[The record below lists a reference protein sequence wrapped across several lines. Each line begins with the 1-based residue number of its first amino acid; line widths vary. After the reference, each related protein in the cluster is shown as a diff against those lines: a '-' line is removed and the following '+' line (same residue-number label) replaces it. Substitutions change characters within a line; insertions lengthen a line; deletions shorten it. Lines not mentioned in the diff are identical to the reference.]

1 MTWFPES
8 VNRFL
13 RQFDDK
19 ALQACVCLYVFSIPL
34 QVNIIGTSHTASYY
48 IAIVLTLMYVASFF
62 SKPRKYLFTFWPLL
76 ISVTIF
82 FIDIGI
88 NKSAL
93 FDSNRIHIQ
102 SSLNLLILCILI
114 TTIRYG
120 KDNFIAALGISY
132 ILAQIIT
139 CLIFISRP
147 QLEYF
152 DYYYRTLPAGYLE
165 IVIDNS
171 FSVFK
176 RSPNDVAYGFLC
188 AIGLSIY
195 LLAHNLK
202 KNRPI
207 RCCSLFFTILLM
219 SYGITYTANR
229 GSLLGVF
236 VLFLVLSVYFYFK
249 GTHIKSM
256 LLIFLSS
263 SIMMYGVTLYESETV
278 PSYSTLKGKLFDVG
292 RSESVE
298 INQVDH
304 KINDR
309 QPKNTDVKASI
320 EILVKNYN
328 HRKFPNKARDLAKLT
343 SAREPLKTLESERV
357 LRTREPLKTL
367 ESERVL
373 RTREPLKTLESERA
387 LRTREP
393 LKTLES
399 ERVLRTREPLKT
411 LESERVLRTRE
422 PLKTL
427 ESERVLRTRE
437 PLKTLEYPLLPLK
450 IYKLESTTR
459 EQAEKSLKNLN
470 KLKYLTTYGFS
481 GSYCS
486 NRVMNIFS
494 LNIVSWYSAQKNIPC
509 LKIIDPKRAYI
520 EDLRDK
526 GIKHLKMF
534 ITLQIIEEDGN
545 YKYLK
550 NDGTYFTVDI
560 QDDSWMNLGGR
571 LSSWKVAYEL
581 LKENIFFGI
590 GSDNFQIIA
599 TFLTHAQSPHNLFI
613 HVCILSGITGLFLL
627 LTPFMLALFKLKK
640 FGVWSLNSNMM
651 FVILCFGPIVGLAA
665 MTLNV
670 YTIKDW
676 WLFLAFI
683 IGLWIQNAEKKRKIL
698 N

>member
-1 MTWFPES
+1 MTRLPEYI
-8 VNRFL
+8 NGIL
-13 RQFDDK
+13 RQFDDQT
-19 ALQACVCLYVFSIPL
+19 LQACVCLYVFSIPL

-102 SSLNLLILCILI
+102 SSLNLLILYILI

-152 DYYYRTLPAGYLE
+152 DYYYRTLPSGYLE

-188 AIGLSIY
+188 AISLSIY

-207 RCCSLFFTILLM
+207 RCCLLFFTIIFM
-219 SYGITYTANR
+219 SYGITYTSNR
-229 GSLLGVF
+229 GSILGIF
-236 VLFLVLSVYFYFK
+236 VLFLVLSVYFYLK

-256 LLIFLSS
+256 LLVFLSS
-263 SIMMYGVTLYESETV
+263 LIVISGGILYDSKTV
-278 PSYSTLKGKLFDVG
+278 PSYSTLRGKLTRTGDVG
-292 RSESVE
+292 NVV
-298 INQVDH
+298 INQVDY

-309 QPKNTDVKASI
+309 KSKNIEVKTSI
-320 EILVKNYN
+320 ESLVKNYN
-328 HRKFPNKARDLAKLT
+328 YRT
-343 SAREPLKTLESERV
+343 EPKKTPKSERV
-357 LRTREPLKTL
+357 LTTKELLKTPK
-367 ESERVL
+367 SERVL
-373 RTREPLKTLESERA
+373 TTKELLKT
-387 LRTREP
+387 P
-393 LKTLES
+393 KS
-399 ERVLRTREPLKT
+399 ERVITTKELLKT
-411 LESERVLRTRE
+411 
-422 PLKTL
+422 PK
-427 ESERVLRTRE
+427 
-437 PLKTLEYPLLPLK
+437 LLILPQN
-450 IYKLESTTR
+450 IYKLRSTSI
-459 EQAEKSLKNLN
+459 EQAEKSLNNLN
-470 KLKYLTTYGFS
+470 KLKYLTTYSFS
-481 GSYCS
+481 ESYCS

-494 LNIVSWYSAQKNIPC
+494 TNIISWYSAQKNIPC
-509 LKIIDPKRAYI
+509 RKIIDPKKTYI
-520 EDLRDK
+520 DDLLDK
-526 GIKHLKMF
+526 ETKHLKKF
-534 ITLQIIEEDGN
+534 ITLKVIEEDGN

-560 QDDSWMNLGGR
+560 QDDSLMNLGGR

-590 GSDNFQIIA
+590 GSDNYERIVI
-599 TFLTHAQSPHNLFI
+599 FLTNANSPHNLFV

>member
-1 MTWFPES
+1 MTCFPES

-19 ALQACVCLYVFSIPL
+19 TLQACVCLYAFSIPF

-48 IAIVLTLMYVASFF
+48 IAIVLTLMYAVNFF
-62 SKPRKYLFTFWPLL
+62 SKPRKDLFTFWPLL
-76 ISVTIF
+76 ILVTIF

-114 TTIRYG
+114 KTVRYG

-152 DYYYRTLPAGYLE
+152 DYYYQTLPSGSLE

-171 FSVFK
+171 FSIFK

-309 QPKNTDVKASI
+309 QLKNTDVKASI

-328 HRKFPNKARDLAKLT
+328 HRKFPNKARDLVKLT

-357 LRTREPLKTL
+357 PRTG
-367 ESERVL
+367 
-373 RTREPLKTLESERA
+373 
-387 LRTREP
+387 
-393 LKTLES
+393 
-399 ERVLRTREPLKT
+399 
-411 LESERVLRTRE
+411 
-422 PLKTL
+422 
-427 ESERVLRTRE
+427 E

-509 LKIIDPKRAYI
+509 RKIIDPKRVYI

-534 ITLQIIEEDGN
+534 ITLKIIEEDGN

-560 QDDSWMNLGGR
+560 QDDSLMNLGGR
-571 LSSWKVAYEL
+571 LSSWKVAYDL
-581 LKENIFFGI
+581 LKENMFLGI
-590 GSDNFQIIA
+590 GSDNFQRIA
-599 TFLTHAQSPHNLFI
+599 TFLKHAQSPHNLFI

-640 FGVWSLNSNMM
+640 YGVWSLNSNMM

-676 WLFLAFI
+676 WLFLALI
-683 IGLWIQNAEKKRKIL
+683 IGLWIQNADKKRKIL

>member
-1 MTWFPES
+1 MTRLPEYI
-8 VNRFL
+8 NGIL
-13 RQFDDK
+13 RQFDDQT
-19 ALQACVCLYVFSIPL
+19 LQACVCLYVFSIPL

-102 SSLNLLILCILI
+102 SSLNLLILYILI

-152 DYYYRTLPAGYLE
+152 DYYYRTLPSGYLE

-188 AIGLSIY
+188 AISLSIY

-207 RCCSLFFTILLM
+207 RCCLLFFTIIFM
-219 SYGITYTANR
+219 SYGITYTSNR
-229 GSLLGVF
+229 GSILGIF
-236 VLFLVLSVYFYFK
+236 VLFLVLSVYFYLK

-256 LLIFLSS
+256 LLVFLSS
-263 SIMMYGVTLYESETV
+263 LIVISGGILYDSKTV
-278 PSYSTLKGKLFDVG
+278 PSYSTLKGKLTRTGDVG
-292 RSESVE
+292 NVV
-298 INQVDH
+298 INQVDY

-309 QPKNTDVKASI
+309 KSKNIEVKTSI
-320 EILVKNYN
+320 ESLVKNYN
-328 HRKFPNKARDLAKLT
+328 YRT
-343 SAREPLKTLESERV
+343 EPKKTPKSERV
-357 LRTREPLKTL
+357 LTTKELLKTPK
-367 ESERVL
+367 SERVL
-373 RTREPLKTLESERA
+373 TTKELLKT
-387 LRTREP
+387 P
-393 LKTLES
+393 KS
-399 ERVLRTREPLKT
+399 ERVITTKELLKT
-411 LESERVLRTRE
+411 
-422 PLKTL
+422 PK
-427 ESERVLRTRE
+427 
-437 PLKTLEYPLLPLK
+437 LLILPQN
-450 IYKLESTTR
+450 IYKLRSTSI
-459 EQAEKSLKNLN
+459 EQAEKSLNNLN
-470 KLKYLTTYGFS
+470 KLKYLTTYSFS
-481 GSYCS
+481 ESYCS

-494 LNIVSWYSAQKNIPC
+494 TNIISWYSAQKNIPC
-509 LKIIDPKRAYI
+509 RKIIDPKKTYI
-520 EDLRDK
+520 DDLLDK
-526 GIKHLKMF
+526 ETKHLKKF
-534 ITLQIIEEDGN
+534 ITLKVIEEDGN

-560 QDDSWMNLGGR
+560 QDDSLMNLGGR

-590 GSDNFQIIA
+590 GSDNYERIVI
-599 TFLTHAQSPHNLFI
+599 FLTNANSPHNLFV

>member
-1 MTWFPES
+1 
-8 VNRFL
+8 
-13 RQFDDK
+13 
-19 ALQACVCLYVFSIPL
+19 
-34 QVNIIGTSHTASYY
+34 
-48 IAIVLTLMYVASFF
+48 
-62 SKPRKYLFTFWPLL
+62 
-76 ISVTIF
+76 
-82 FIDIGI
+82 
-88 NKSAL
+88 
-93 FDSNRIHIQ
+93 
-102 SSLNLLILCILI
+102 
-114 TTIRYG
+114 
-120 KDNFIAALGISY
+120 
-132 ILAQIIT
+132 
-139 CLIFISRP
+139 
-147 QLEYF
+147 
-152 DYYYRTLPAGYLE
+152 
-165 IVIDNS
+165 
-171 FSVFK
+171 
-176 RSPNDVAYGFLC
+176 
-188 AIGLSIY
+188 
-195 LLAHNLK
+195 
-202 KNRPI
+202 
-207 RCCSLFFTILLM
+207 
-219 SYGITYTANR
+219 
-229 GSLLGVF
+229 
-236 VLFLVLSVYFYFK
+236 
-249 GTHIKSM
+249 
-256 LLIFLSS
+256 
-263 SIMMYGVTLYESETV
+263 MYGVTLYESETV

-309 QPKNTDVKASI
+309 QLKNTDVKASI

-328 HRKFPNKARDLAKLT
+328 HRKFPNKARDLVKLT

-357 LRTREPLKTL
+357 PRTG
-367 ESERVL
+367 
-373 RTREPLKTLESERA
+373 
-387 LRTREP
+387 
-393 LKTLES
+393 
-399 ERVLRTREPLKT
+399 
-411 LESERVLRTRE
+411 
-422 PLKTL
+422 
-427 ESERVLRTRE
+427 E

-509 LKIIDPKRAYI
+509 RKIIDPKRVYI

-534 ITLQIIEEDGN
+534 ITLKIIEEDGN

-560 QDDSWMNLGGR
+560 QDDSLMNLGGR
-571 LSSWKVAYEL
+571 LSSWKVAYDL
-581 LKENIFFGI
+581 LKENMFLGI
-590 GSDNFQIIA
+590 GSDNFQRIA
-599 TFLTHAQSPHNLFI
+599 TFLKHAQSPHNLFI

-640 FGVWSLNSNMM
+640 YGIWSLNSNMM

-676 WLFLAFI
+676 WLFLALI
-683 IGLWIQNAEKKRKIL
+683 IGLWIQNADKKRKIL

>member
-1 MTWFPES
+1 MYA
-8 VNRFL
+8 VN
-13 RQFDDK
+13 
-19 ALQACVCLYVFSIPL
+19 
-34 QVNIIGTSHTASYY
+34 
-48 IAIVLTLMYVASFF
+48 FF
-62 SKPRKYLFTFWPLL
+62 SKPRKDLFTFWPLL
-76 ISVTIF
+76 ILVTIF

-114 TTIRYG
+114 KTVRYG

-152 DYYYRTLPAGYLE
+152 DYYYQTLPSGSLE

-171 FSVFK
+171 FSIFK

-278 PSYSTLKGKLFDVG
+278 PSYSTLKGKLLDVG

-309 QPKNTDVKASI
+309 QLKNTDVKASI

-328 HRKFPNKARDLAKLT
+328 HRKFPNKARDLVKLT

-357 LRTREPLKTL
+357 PRTG
-367 ESERVL
+367 
-373 RTREPLKTLESERA
+373 
-387 LRTREP
+387 
-393 LKTLES
+393 
-399 ERVLRTREPLKT
+399 
-411 LESERVLRTRE
+411 
-422 PLKTL
+422 
-427 ESERVLRTRE
+427 E

-509 LKIIDPKRAYI
+509 RKIIDPKRVYI

-534 ITLQIIEEDGN
+534 ITLKIIEEDGN

-560 QDDSWMNLGGR
+560 QDDSLMNLGGR
-571 LSSWKVAYEL
+571 LSSWKVAYDL
-581 LKENIFFGI
+581 LKENMFLGI
-590 GSDNFQIIA
+590 GSDNFQRIA
-599 TFLTHAQSPHNLFI
+599 TFLKHAQSPHNLFI

-640 FGVWSLNSNMM
+640 YGIWSLNSNMM

-676 WLFLAFI
+676 WLFLALI
-683 IGLWIQNAEKKRKIL
+683 IGLWIQNADKKRKIL

>member
-1 MTWFPES
+1 MIQLPKYINE
-8 VNRFL
+8 FL
-13 RQFDDK
+13 KKFDDEIVQTC
-19 ALQACVCLYVFSIPL
+19 ACLYIFSIPF
-34 QVNIIGTSHTASYY
+34 QVNIIGTSHTASYFL
-48 IAIVLTLMYVASFF
+48 AIVLTFMFAANCSL
-62 SKPRKYLFTFWPLL
+62 KPKKDLFTFWPLL
-76 ISVTIF
+76 ILAAIF
-82 FIDIGI
+82 FIDVEI

-93 FDSNRIHIQ
+93 FDSERLHIQ
-102 SSLNLLILCILI
+102 SFLHVIILSILI
-114 TTIRYG
+114 TIIRYG
-120 KDNFIAALGISY
+120 KANLITVFGVSYVLGQ
-132 ILAQIIT
+132 LIT

-152 DYYYRTLPAGYLE
+152 DYYYRTLPSGYLE
-165 IVIDNS
+165 IEIDNS

-278 PSYSTLKGKLFDVG
+278 PSYNTLKGKLFDVG

-328 HRKFPNKARDLAKLT
+328 HRKFLNKARDLAKLT
-343 SAREPLKTLESERV
+343 SA
-357 LRTREPLKTL
+357 
-367 ESERVL
+367 
-373 RTREPLKTLESERA
+373 
-387 LRTREP
+387 
-393 LKTLES
+393 
-399 ERVLRTREPLKT
+399 
-411 LESERVLRTRE
+411 RE

-486 NRVMNIFS
+486 NRA
-494 LNIVSWYSAQKNIPC
+494 LNIISTRISSSYPAQKNIPC
-509 LKIIDPKRAYI
+509 REIVDPKKIHIA
-520 EDLRDK
+520 DLHDK
-526 GIKHLKMF
+526 GIKLLKKF
-534 ITLQIIEEDGN
+534 ISLKIVEVDGK
-545 YKYLK
+545 YRYLK
-550 NDGTYFTVDI
+550 NDGTHFSI
-560 QDDSWMNLGGR
+560 LSANDSLFSLGGR
-571 LSSWKVAYEL
+571 MGSWMLAYNL
-581 LKENIFFGI
+581 LEENIFFGI
-590 GSDNFQIIA
+590 GNDNFVRISQ
-599 TFLTHAQSPHNLFI
+599 FLKVGAVHPHNLFI
-613 HVCILSGITGLFLL
+613 HVYILSGIIGLFILL
-627 LTPFMLALFKLKK
+627 APFILPLLKLKK
-640 FGVWSLNSNMM
+640 YGVWSLNSNIMY
-651 FVILCFGPIVGLAA
+651 VILCFGPIVGLAA
-665 MTLNV
+665 MSLNV

-676 WLFLAFI
+676 WLFLALI
-683 IGLWIQNAEKKRKIL
+683 IGLWIKNADKTEKFLINK
-698 N
+698 

>member
-1 MTWFPES
+1 MYA
-8 VNRFL
+8 VN
-13 RQFDDK
+13 
-19 ALQACVCLYVFSIPL
+19 
-34 QVNIIGTSHTASYY
+34 
-48 IAIVLTLMYVASFF
+48 FF
-62 SKPRKYLFTFWPLL
+62 SKPRKDLFTFCPLL
-76 ISVTIF
+76 ILVTIF

-114 TTIRYG
+114 KTVRYG

-152 DYYYRTLPAGYLE
+152 DYYYQTLPSGSLE

-171 FSVFK
+171 FSIFK

-278 PSYSTLKGKLFDVG
+278 PSYSTLKGKLLDVG

-309 QPKNTDVKASI
+309 QLKNTDVKASI

-328 HRKFPNKARDLAKLT
+328 HRKFPNKARDLVKLT

-357 LRTREPLKTL
+357 PRTG
-367 ESERVL
+367 
-373 RTREPLKTLESERA
+373 
-387 LRTREP
+387 
-393 LKTLES
+393 
-399 ERVLRTREPLKT
+399 
-411 LESERVLRTRE
+411 
-422 PLKTL
+422 
-427 ESERVLRTRE
+427 E

-509 LKIIDPKRAYI
+509 RKIIDPKRVYI

-534 ITLQIIEEDGN
+534 ITLKIIEEDGN

-560 QDDSWMNLGGR
+560 QDDSLMNLGGR
-571 LSSWKVAYEL
+571 LSSWKVAYDL
-581 LKENIFFGI
+581 LKENMFLGI
-590 GSDNFQIIA
+590 GSDNFQRIA
-599 TFLTHAQSPHNLFI
+599 TFLKHAQSPHNLFI

-640 FGVWSLNSNMM
+640 YGVWSLNSNMM

-676 WLFLAFI
+676 WLFLALI
-683 IGLWIQNAEKKRKIL
+683 IGLWIQNADKKRKIL

>member
-1 MTWFPES
+1 MTQFPES

-19 ALQACVCLYVFSIPL
+19 TLQACVCLYAFSIPL

-48 IAIVLTLMYVASFF
+48 IAIVLLLMYVASFF
-62 SKPRKYLFTFWPLL
+62 SKPRKDLFTFWPLL
-76 ISVTIF
+76 ILVTIF

-88 NKSAL
+88 NKSAF

-114 TTIRYG
+114 AIIRYG

-152 DYYYRTLPAGYLE
+152 DYYYQTLPSGYLE

-171 FSVFK
+171 FSIFN

-207 RCCSLFFTILLM
+207 RCYSLFFTILLM

-229 GSLLGVF
+229 GSILGIF
-236 VLFLVLSVYFYFK
+236 VLFLVLSVYFYLK

-256 LLIFLSS
+256 LLVFLSS
-263 SIMMYGVTLYESETV
+263 LIVISGGILYDSKTKTI
-278 PSYSTLKGKLFDVG
+278 PSYNTLRGKLTDIRDV
-292 RSESVE
+292 SNVE
-298 INQVDH
+298 INQVDY

-309 QPKNTDVKASI
+309 QPKNTDVKAST

-328 HRKFPNKARDLAKLT
+328 HRKFLNKARDLAKLT
-343 SAREPLKTLESERV
+343 SAREPLKTLEYDGV
-357 LRTREPLKTL
+357 LRTKEL
-367 ESERVL
+367 
-373 RTREPLKTLESERA
+373 
-387 LRTREP
+387 
-393 LKTLES
+393 
-399 ERVLRTREPLKT
+399 
-411 LESERVLRTRE
+411 
-422 PLKTL
+422 
-427 ESERVLRTRE
+427 
-437 PLKTLEYPLLPLK
+437 LKTLEYPLLPLK
-450 IYKLESTTR
+450 IYKLKSTTR
-459 EQAEKSLKNLN
+459 EQAEKSLNNLN

-494 LNIVSWYSAQKNIPC
+494 LNVVSRYSAQKNIPC
-509 LKIIDPKRAYI
+509 RKKIDPKRAYI
-520 EDLRDK
+520 EDLHDK

-534 ITLQIIEEDGN
+534 ITLKIIEEDGN

-550 NDGTYFTVDI
+550 NDGTYFTIDI
-560 QDDSWMNLGGR
+560 QDDSLMNLGGR
-571 LSSWKVAYEL
+571 LSSWKVAYDL

-590 GSDNFQIIA
+590 GSDNFQRIA

-613 HVCILSGITGLFLL
+613 SVCILSGITGLFLL
-627 LTPFMLALFKLKK
+627 LTPFILALFKLKK

-676 WLFLAFI
+676 WLFLALI
-683 IGLWIQNAEKKRKIL
+683 IGLWIQNADKKRKIL

>member
-1 MTWFPES
+1 MTCFPES

-19 ALQACVCLYVFSIPL
+19 TLQACVCLYAFSIPF

-48 IAIVLTLMYVASFF
+48 IAIVLTLMYAVNFF
-62 SKPRKYLFTFWPLL
+62 SKPRKDLFTFWPLL
-76 ISVTIF
+76 ILVTIF

-114 TTIRYG
+114 KTVRYG

-152 DYYYRTLPAGYLE
+152 DYYYQTLPSGSLE

-171 FSVFK
+171 FSIFK

-309 QPKNTDVKASI
+309 QLKNTDVKASI

-328 HRKFPNKARDLAKLT
+328 HRKFPNKARDLVKLT

-357 LRTREPLKTL
+357 PRTG
-367 ESERVL
+367 
-373 RTREPLKTLESERA
+373 
-387 LRTREP
+387 
-393 LKTLES
+393 
-399 ERVLRTREPLKT
+399 
-411 LESERVLRTRE
+411 
-422 PLKTL
+422 
-427 ESERVLRTRE
+427 E

-509 LKIIDPKRAYI
+509 RKIIDPKRVYI

-534 ITLQIIEEDGN
+534 ITLKIIEEDGN

-560 QDDSWMNLGGR
+560 QDDSLMNLGGR
-571 LSSWKVAYEL
+571 LSSWKVAYDL
-581 LKENIFFGI
+581 LKENMFLGI
-590 GSDNFQIIA
+590 GSDNFQRIA
-599 TFLTHAQSPHNLFI
+599 TFLKHAQSPHNLFI

-627 LTPFMLALFKLKK
+627 LTPFMLALFRLKK
-640 FGVWSLNSNMM
+640 YGVWSLNSNMM

-676 WLFLAFI
+676 WLFLALI
-683 IGLWIQNAEKKRKIL
+683 IGLWIQNADKKRKIL

>member
-1 MTWFPES
+1 MTCFPES

-19 ALQACVCLYVFSIPL
+19 TLQACVCLYAFSIPF

-48 IAIVLTLMYVASFF
+48 IAIVLTLMYAVNFF
-62 SKPRKYLFTFWPLL
+62 SKPRKDLFTFWPLL
-76 ISVTIF
+76 ILVTIF

-114 TTIRYG
+114 KTVRYG

-152 DYYYRTLPAGYLE
+152 DYYYQTLPSGSLE

-171 FSVFK
+171 FSIFK

-278 PSYSTLKGKLFDVG
+278 PSYSTLKGKLLDVG

-309 QPKNTDVKASI
+309 QLKNTDVKASI

-328 HRKFPNKARDLAKLT
+328 HRKFPNKARDLVKLT

-357 LRTREPLKTL
+357 PRTG
-367 ESERVL
+367 
-373 RTREPLKTLESERA
+373 
-387 LRTREP
+387 
-393 LKTLES
+393 
-399 ERVLRTREPLKT
+399 
-411 LESERVLRTRE
+411 
-422 PLKTL
+422 
-427 ESERVLRTRE
+427 E

-509 LKIIDPKRAYI
+509 RKIIDPKRVYI

-534 ITLQIIEEDGN
+534 ITLKIIEEDGN

-560 QDDSWMNLGGR
+560 QDDSLMNLGGR
-571 LSSWKVAYEL
+571 LSSWKVAYDL
-581 LKENIFFGI
+581 LKENMFLGI
-590 GSDNFQIIA
+590 GSDNFQRIA
-599 TFLTHAQSPHNLFI
+599 TFLKHAQSPHNLFI

-640 FGVWSLNSNMM
+640 YGIWSLNSNMM

-676 WLFLAFI
+676 WLFLALI
-683 IGLWIQNAEKKRKIL
+683 IGLWIQNADKKRKIL

>member
-19 ALQACVCLYVFSIPL
+19 TLQACVCLYVFSIPL

-120 KDNFIAALGISY
+120 KDNFIAVLGISY
-132 ILAQIIT
+132 ILGQIIT

-152 DYYYRTLPAGYLE
+152 DYYYQTLPSGYLE

-219 SYGITYTANR
+219 SYGIAYTANR

-263 SIMMYGVTLYESETV
+263 LIMMYGVTLYESETV

-343 SAREPLKTLESERV
+343 SAREPLKTLE
-357 LRTREPLKTL
+357 
-367 ESERVL
+367 
-373 RTREPLKTLESERA
+373 
-387 LRTREP
+387 
-393 LKTLES
+393 
-399 ERVLRTREPLKT
+399 
-411 LESERVLRTRE
+411 
-422 PLKTL
+422 
-427 ESERVLRTRE
+427 
-437 PLKTLEYPLLPLK
+437 YPLLPLK

-494 LNIVSWYSAQKNIPC
+494 LNIVSRYSAQKNIPC

-560 QDDSWMNLGGR
+560 QDDSLMNLGGR

>member
-1 MTWFPES
+1 MTRLPEYI
-8 VNRFL
+8 NGIL
-13 RQFDDK
+13 RQFDDQT
-19 ALQACVCLYVFSIPL
+19 LQACVCLYVFSIPL

-102 SSLNLLILCILI
+102 SSLNLLILYILI

-152 DYYYRTLPAGYLE
+152 DYYYRTLPSGYLE

-188 AIGLSIY
+188 AISLSIY

-207 RCCSLFFTILLM
+207 RCCLLFFTIIFM
-219 SYGITYTANR
+219 SYGITYTSNR
-229 GSLLGVF
+229 GSILGIF
-236 VLFLVLSVYFYFK
+236 VLFLVLSVYFYLK

-256 LLIFLSS
+256 LLVFLSS
-263 SIMMYGVTLYESETV
+263 LIVISGGILYDSKTV
-278 PSYSTLKGKLFDVG
+278 PSYSTLRGKLTRTGDVG
-292 RSESVE
+292 NVE
-298 INQVDH
+298 INQVDY

-309 QPKNTDVKASI
+309 KSKNIEVKTSI

-328 HRKFPNKARDLAKLT
+328 YRT
-343 SAREPLKTLESERV
+343 EPKKTPKSERV
-357 LRTREPLKTL
+357 LTTKELLKTPK
-367 ESERVL
+367 SERVL
-373 RTREPLKTLESERA
+373 TTKEL
-387 LRTREP
+387 
-393 LKTLES
+393 
-399 ERVLRTREPLKT
+399 
-411 LESERVLRTRE
+411 
-422 PLKTL
+422 LKTL

-494 LNIVSWYSAQKNIPC
+494 LNIVSRYSAQKNIPC

-560 QDDSWMNLGGR
+560 QDDSLMNLGGR

-599 TFLTHAQSPHNLFI
+599 TFLTHAQSPHNLFV

>member
-19 ALQACVCLYVFSIPL
+19 TLQACVCLYVFSIPL

-132 ILAQIIT
+132 ILGQIIT

-152 DYYYRTLPAGYLE
+152 DYYYKTLPSGYLE

-219 SYGITYTANR
+219 SYGIAYTANR

-263 SIMMYGVTLYESETV
+263 LIMMYGVTLYESETV

-343 SAREPLKTLESERV
+343 SAREPLKTLE
-357 LRTREPLKTL
+357 
-367 ESERVL
+367 
-373 RTREPLKTLESERA
+373 
-387 LRTREP
+387 
-393 LKTLES
+393 
-399 ERVLRTREPLKT
+399 
-411 LESERVLRTRE
+411 
-422 PLKTL
+422 
-427 ESERVLRTRE
+427 
-437 PLKTLEYPLLPLK
+437 YPLLPLK

-494 LNIVSWYSAQKNIPC
+494 LNIVSRYSAQKNIPC

-560 QDDSWMNLGGR
+560 QDDSLMNLGGR

>member
-263 SIMMYGVTLYESETV
+263 SIMIYGVTLYESETV

-343 SAREPLKTLESERV
+343 SA
-357 LRTREPLKTL
+357 
-367 ESERVL
+367 
-373 RTREPLKTLESERA
+373 
-387 LRTREP
+387 
-393 LKTLES
+393 
-399 ERVLRTREPLKT
+399 
-411 LESERVLRTRE
+411 RE

-560 QDDSWMNLGGR
+560 QDDSLMNLGGR

>member
-48 IAIVLTLMYVASFF
+48 IAIVLTLMYVANFF

-152 DYYYRTLPAGYLE
+152 DYYYRTLPSGYLE
-165 IVIDNS
+165 IVFDNS

-309 QPKNTDVKASI
+309 QPKNTDVKAST

-328 HRKFPNKARDLAKLT
+328 HRKFLNKARDLAKLT
-343 SAREPLKTLESERV
+343 SA
-357 LRTREPLKTL
+357 
-367 ESERVL
+367 
-373 RTREPLKTLESERA
+373 REPLKTLESERA

-399 ERVLRTREPLKT
+399 ERA
-411 LESERVLRTRE
+411 LRTRE

>member
-19 ALQACVCLYVFSIPL
+19 TLQACVCLYVFSIPL

-152 DYYYRTLPAGYLE
+152 DYYYRTLPSGYLE

-343 SAREPLKTLESERV
+343 SAREPLKTLESER
-357 LRTREPLKTL
+357 
-367 ESERVL
+367 
-373 RTREPLKTLESERA
+373 A
-387 LRTREP
+387 
-393 LKTLES
+393 
-399 ERVLRTREPLKT
+399 
-411 LESERVLRTRE
+411 
-422 PLKTL
+422 
-427 ESERVLRTRE
+427 LRTRE

-560 QDDSWMNLGGR
+560 QDDSLMNLGGR

>member
-1 MTWFPES
+1 MIQLPKYINE
-8 VNRFL
+8 FL
-13 RQFDDK
+13 KKFDDEIVQTC
-19 ALQACVCLYVFSIPL
+19 ACLYIFSIPF
-34 QVNIIGTSHTASYY
+34 QVNIIGTSHTASYFL
-48 IAIVLTLMYVASFF
+48 AIVLTFMFAANCSL
-62 SKPRKYLFTFWPLL
+62 KPKKDLFTFWPLL
-76 ISVTIF
+76 ILAAIF
-82 FIDIGI
+82 FIDVEI

-93 FDSNRIHIQ
+93 FDSERLHIQ
-102 SSLNLLILCILI
+102 SFLHVIILSILI
-114 TTIRYG
+114 TIIRYG
-120 KDNFIAALGISY
+120 KANLITVFGVSYVLGQ
-132 ILAQIIT
+132 LIT

-152 DYYYRTLPAGYLE
+152 DYYYRTLPSGYLE

-278 PSYSTLKGKLFDVG
+278 VPSYSTLKGKLFDVG

-367 ESERVL
+367 E
-373 RTREPLKTLESERA
+373 
-387 LRTREP
+387 
-393 LKTLES
+393 
-399 ERVLRTREPLKT
+399 
-411 LESERVLRTRE
+411 
-422 PLKTL
+422 
-427 ESERVLRTRE
+427 
-437 PLKTLEYPLLPLK
+437 YPLLPLK

-486 NRVMNIFS
+486 NRA
-494 LNIVSWYSAQKNIPC
+494 LNIISTRISSSYPAQKNIPC
-509 LKIIDPKRAYI
+509 REIVDPKKIHMA
-520 EDLRDK
+520 DLHDK
-526 GIKHLKMF
+526 GIKLLKKF
-534 ITLQIIEEDGN
+534 ISLKIVEVDGK
-545 YKYLK
+545 YRYLK
-550 NDGTYFTVDI
+550 NDGTHFSITLAN
-560 QDDSWMNLGGR
+560 DSLFSLGGR
-571 LSSWKVAYEL
+571 MGSWMLAYNL
-581 LKENIFFGI
+581 LEENIFFGI
-590 GSDNFQIIA
+590 GSDNFVRISQ
-599 TFLTHAQSPHNLFI
+599 FLKVGSVHPHNLFI
-613 HVCILSGITGLFLL
+613 DVYILSGIIGLFILL
-627 LTPFMLALFKLKK
+627 APFILPLLKLKK
-640 FGVWSLNSNMM
+640 YGVWSLNSNIMY
-651 FVILCFGPIVGLAA
+651 VILCFGPIVGLAA
-665 MTLNV
+665 MSLNV

-676 WLFLAFI
+676 WLFLALI
-683 IGLWIQNAEKKRKIL
+683 IGLWIKNADKTEKFLINK
-698 N
+698 

>member
-19 ALQACVCLYVFSIPL
+19 TLQACVCLYVFSIPL

-132 ILAQIIT
+132 ILGQIIT

-152 DYYYRTLPAGYLE
+152 DYYYQTLPSGDLE

-219 SYGITYTANR
+219 SYGIAYTANR

-263 SIMMYGVTLYESETV
+263 LIMMYGVTLYESETV

-343 SAREPLKTLESERV
+343 SA
-357 LRTREPLKTL
+357 
-367 ESERVL
+367 
-373 RTREPLKTLESERA
+373 
-387 LRTREP
+387 
-393 LKTLES
+393 
-399 ERVLRTREPLKT
+399 
-411 LESERVLRTRE
+411 RE

-560 QDDSWMNLGGR
+560 QDDSLMNLGGR

>member
-19 ALQACVCLYVFSIPL
+19 TLQACVCLYVFSIPL

-152 DYYYRTLPAGYLE
+152 DYYYRTLSSGYLE

-367 ESERVL
+367 E
-373 RTREPLKTLESERA
+373 
-387 LRTREP
+387 
-393 LKTLES
+393 
-399 ERVLRTREPLKT
+399 
-411 LESERVLRTRE
+411 
-422 PLKTL
+422 
-427 ESERVLRTRE
+427 
-437 PLKTLEYPLLPLK
+437 YPLLPLK

-560 QDDSWMNLGGR
+560 QDDSLMNLGGR

>member
-1 MTWFPES
+1 MTCFPES

-19 ALQACVCLYVFSIPL
+19 TLQACVCLYAFSIPF

-48 IAIVLTLMYVASFF
+48 IAIVLTLMYAVNFF
-62 SKPRKYLFTFWPLL
+62 SKPRKDLFTFWPLL
-76 ISVTIF
+76 ILVTIF

-114 TTIRYG
+114 KTVRYG

-152 DYYYRTLPAGYLE
+152 DYYYQTLPSGSLE

-171 FSVFK
+171 FSIFK

-278 PSYSTLKGKLFDVG
+278 PSYSTLKGKLLDVG

-309 QPKNTDVKASI
+309 QLKNTDVKASI

-328 HRKFPNKARDLAKLT
+328 HRKFPNKARDLVKLT

-357 LRTREPLKTL
+357 PRTG
-367 ESERVL
+367 
-373 RTREPLKTLESERA
+373 
-387 LRTREP
+387 
-393 LKTLES
+393 
-399 ERVLRTREPLKT
+399 
-411 LESERVLRTRE
+411 
-422 PLKTL
+422 
-427 ESERVLRTRE
+427 E

-509 LKIIDPKRAYI
+509 RKIIDPKRVYI

-534 ITLQIIEEDGN
+534 ITLKIIEEDGN

-560 QDDSWMNLGGR
+560 QDDSLMNLGGR
-571 LSSWKVAYEL
+571 LSSWKVAYDL
-581 LKENIFFGI
+581 LKENMFLGI
-590 GSDNFQIIA
+590 GSDNFQRIA
-599 TFLTHAQSPHNLFI
+599 TFLKHAQSPHNLFI

-627 LTPFMLALFKLKK
+627 LTPFMLALFRLKK
-640 FGVWSLNSNMM
+640 YGVWSLNSNMM

-676 WLFLAFI
+676 WLFLALI
-683 IGLWIQNAEKKRKIL
+683 IGLWIQNADKKRKIL

>member
-1 MTWFPES
+1 MIQLPKYINE
-8 VNRFL
+8 FL
-13 RQFDDK
+13 KKFDDEIVQTC
-19 ALQACVCLYVFSIPL
+19 ACLYIFSIPF
-34 QVNIIGTSHTASYY
+34 QVNIIGTSHTASYFL
-48 IAIVLTLMYVASFF
+48 AIVLTFMFAANCSL
-62 SKPRKYLFTFWPLL
+62 KPKKDLFTFWPLL
-76 ISVTIF
+76 ILAAIF
-82 FIDIGI
+82 FIDVEI

-93 FDSNRIHIQ
+93 FDSERLHIQ
-102 SSLNLLILCILI
+102 SFLHVIILSILI
-114 TTIRYG
+114 TIIRYG
-120 KDNFIAALGISY
+120 KANLITVFGVSYVLGQ
-132 ILAQIIT
+132 LIT

-152 DYYYRTLPAGYLE
+152 DYYYRTLPSGYLE

-263 SIMMYGVTLYESETV
+263 SIMMYGVTLYEGETV

-373 RTREPLKTLESERA
+373 RTREPLKTLESER
-387 LRTREP
+387 
-393 LKTLES
+393 
-399 ERVLRTREPLKT
+399 
-411 LESERVLRTRE
+411 
-422 PLKTL
+422 
-427 ESERVLRTRE
+427 VLRTRE

-481 GSYCS
+481 SSYCS
-486 NRVMNIFS
+486 NRA
-494 LNIVSWYSAQKNIPC
+494 LNIISTRISSSYPAQKNIPC
-509 LKIIDPKRAYI
+509 REIVDPKKIHMA
-520 EDLRDK
+520 DLHDK
-526 GIKHLKMF
+526 GIKLLKKF
-534 ITLQIIEEDGN
+534 ISLKIVEVDGK
-545 YKYLK
+545 YRYLK
-550 NDGTYFTVDI
+550 NDGTHFSITLAN
-560 QDDSWMNLGGR
+560 DSLFSLGGR
-571 LSSWKVAYEL
+571 MGSWMLAYNL
-581 LKENIFFGI
+581 LEENIFFGI
-590 GSDNFQIIA
+590 GSDNFVRISQ
-599 TFLTHAQSPHNLFI
+599 FLKVGSVHPHNLFI
-613 HVCILSGITGLFLL
+613 DVYILSGIIGLFILL
-627 LTPFMLALFKLKK
+627 APFILPLLKLKK
-640 FGVWSLNSNMM
+640 YGVWSLNSNIMY
-651 FVILCFGPIVGLAA
+651 VILCFGPIVGLAA
-665 MTLNV
+665 MSLNV

-676 WLFLAFI
+676 WLFLALI
-683 IGLWIQNAEKKRKIL
+683 IGLWIKNADKTEKFLINK
-698 N
+698 

>member
-1 MTWFPES
+1 MIQLPKYINE
-8 VNRFL
+8 FL
-13 RQFDDK
+13 KKFDDEIVQTC
-19 ALQACVCLYVFSIPL
+19 ACLYIFSIPF
-34 QVNIIGTSHTASYY
+34 QVNIIGTSHTASYFL
-48 IAIVLTLMYVASFF
+48 AIVLTFMFAANCSL
-62 SKPRKYLFTFWPLL
+62 KPKKDLFTFWPLL
-76 ISVTIF
+76 ILAAIF
-82 FIDIGI
+82 FIDVEI

-93 FDSNRIHIQ
+93 FDSERLHIQ
-102 SSLNLLILCILI
+102 SFLHVIILSILI
-114 TTIRYG
+114 TIIRYG
-120 KDNFIAALGISY
+120 KANLITVFGVSYVLGQ
-132 ILAQIIT
+132 LIT

-152 DYYYRTLPAGYLE
+152 DYYYRTLPSGYLE

-263 SIMMYGVTLYESETV
+263 SIMMYGVTLYEGETV

-367 ESERVL
+367 E
-373 RTREPLKTLESERA
+373 
-387 LRTREP
+387 
-393 LKTLES
+393 
-399 ERVLRTREPLKT
+399 
-411 LESERVLRTRE
+411 
-422 PLKTL
+422 
-427 ESERVLRTRE
+427 
-437 PLKTLEYPLLPLK
+437 YPLLPLK

-481 GSYCS
+481 SSYCS
-486 NRVMNIFS
+486 NRA
-494 LNIVSWYSAQKNIPC
+494 LNIISTRISSSYPAQKNIPC
-509 LKIIDPKRAYI
+509 REIVDPKKIHMA
-520 EDLRDK
+520 DLHDK
-526 GIKHLKMF
+526 GIKLLKKF
-534 ITLQIIEEDGN
+534 ISLKIVEVDGK
-545 YKYLK
+545 YRYLK
-550 NDGTYFTVDI
+550 NDGTHFSITLAN
-560 QDDSWMNLGGR
+560 DSLFSLGGR
-571 LSSWKVAYEL
+571 MGSWMLAYNL
-581 LKENIFFGI
+581 LEENIFFGI
-590 GSDNFQIIA
+590 GSDNFVRISQ
-599 TFLTHAQSPHNLFI
+599 FLKVGSVHPHNLFI
-613 HVCILSGITGLFLL
+613 DVYILSGIIGLFILL
-627 LTPFMLALFKLKK
+627 APFILPLLKLKK
-640 FGVWSLNSNMM
+640 YGVWSLNSNIMY
-651 FVILCFGPIVGLAA
+651 VILCFGPIVGLAA
-665 MTLNV
+665 MSLNV

-676 WLFLAFI
+676 WLFLALI
-683 IGLWIQNAEKKRKIL
+683 IGLWIKNADKTEKFLINK
-698 N
+698 

>member
-1 MTWFPES
+1 MTCFPES

-19 ALQACVCLYVFSIPL
+19 TLQACVCLYAFSIPF

-48 IAIVLTLMYVASFF
+48 IAIVLTLMYAVNFF
-62 SKPRKYLFTFWPLL
+62 SKPRKDLFTFWPLL
-76 ISVTIF
+76 ILVTIF

-114 TTIRYG
+114 KTVRYG

-152 DYYYRTLPAGYLE
+152 DYYYQTLPSGSLE

-171 FSVFK
+171 FSIFK

-263 SIMMYGVTLYESETV
+263 SIMMYGVTLYGSETI

-309 QPKNTDVKASI
+309 QLKNTDVKASI

-328 HRKFPNKARDLAKLT
+328 HRKFPNKARDLVKLT

-357 LRTREPLKTL
+357 PRTG
-367 ESERVL
+367 
-373 RTREPLKTLESERA
+373 
-387 LRTREP
+387 
-393 LKTLES
+393 
-399 ERVLRTREPLKT
+399 
-411 LESERVLRTRE
+411 
-422 PLKTL
+422 
-427 ESERVLRTRE
+427 E

-509 LKIIDPKRAYI
+509 RKIIDPKRVYI

-534 ITLQIIEEDGN
+534 ITLKIIEEDGN

-560 QDDSWMNLGGR
+560 QDDSLMNLGGR
-571 LSSWKVAYEL
+571 LSSWKVAYDL
-581 LKENIFFGI
+581 LKENMFLGI
-590 GSDNFQIIA
+590 GSDNFQRIA
-599 TFLTHAQSPHNLFI
+599 TFLKHAQSPHNLFI

-640 FGVWSLNSNMM
+640 YGIWSLNSNMM

-676 WLFLAFI
+676 WLFLALI
-683 IGLWIQNAEKKRKIL
+683 IGLWIQNADKKRKIL

>member
-1 MTWFPES
+1 MTCFPES

-19 ALQACVCLYVFSIPL
+19 TLQACVCLYAFSIPF

-48 IAIVLTLMYVASFF
+48 IAIVLTLMYAVNFF
-62 SKPRKYLFTFWPLL
+62 SKPRKDLFTFWPLL
-76 ISVTIF
+76 ILVTIF

-114 TTIRYG
+114 KTVRYG

-152 DYYYRTLPAGYLE
+152 DYYYQTLPSGSLE

-171 FSVFK
+171 FSIFK

-309 QPKNTDVKASI
+309 QLKNTDVKASI

-328 HRKFPNKARDLAKLT
+328 HRKFPNKARDLVKLT

-357 LRTREPLKTL
+357 PRTG
-367 ESERVL
+367 
-373 RTREPLKTLESERA
+373 
-387 LRTREP
+387 
-393 LKTLES
+393 
-399 ERVLRTREPLKT
+399 
-411 LESERVLRTRE
+411 
-422 PLKTL
+422 
-427 ESERVLRTRE
+427 E

-534 ITLQIIEEDGN
+534 ITLKIIEEDGN

-560 QDDSWMNLGGR
+560 QDDSLMNLGGR
-571 LSSWKVAYEL
+571 LSSWKVAYDL
-581 LKENIFFGI
+581 LKENMFLGI
-590 GSDNFQIIA
+590 GSDNFQRIA
-599 TFLTHAQSPHNLFI
+599 TFLKHAQSPHNLFI

-640 FGVWSLNSNMM
+640 YGVWSLNSNMM

-676 WLFLAFI
+676 WLFLALI
-683 IGLWIQNAEKKRKIL
+683 IGLWIQNADKKRKIL

>member
-1 MTWFPES
+1 MTCFPES

-19 ALQACVCLYVFSIPL
+19 TLQACVCLYAFSIPF

-48 IAIVLTLMYVASFF
+48 IAIVLTLMYAVNFF
-62 SKPRKYLFTFWPLL
+62 SKPRKDLFTFWPLL
-76 ISVTIF
+76 ILVTIF

-114 TTIRYG
+114 KTVRYG

-152 DYYYRTLPAGYLE
+152 DYYYQTLPSGSLE

-171 FSVFK
+171 FSIFK

-309 QPKNTDVKASI
+309 QLKNTDVKASI

-328 HRKFPNKARDLAKLT
+328 HRKFPNKARDLVKLT

-357 LRTREPLKTL
+357 PRTG
-367 ESERVL
+367 
-373 RTREPLKTLESERA
+373 
-387 LRTREP
+387 
-393 LKTLES
+393 
-399 ERVLRTREPLKT
+399 
-411 LESERVLRTRE
+411 
-422 PLKTL
+422 
-427 ESERVLRTRE
+427 E

-509 LKIIDPKRAYI
+509 RKIIDPKRVYI

-534 ITLQIIEEDGN
+534 ITLKIIEEDGN

-560 QDDSWMNLGGR
+560 QDDSLMNLGGR
-571 LSSWKVAYEL
+571 LSSWKVAYDL
-581 LKENIFFGI
+581 LKENMFLGI
-590 GSDNFQIIA
+590 GSDNFQRIA
-599 TFLTHAQSPHNLFI
+599 TFLKHAQSPHNLFI

-640 FGVWSLNSNMM
+640 YGIWSLNSNMM

-676 WLFLAFI
+676 WLFLALI
-683 IGLWIQNAEKKRKIL
+683 IGLWIQNADKKRKIL

>member
-1 MTWFPES
+1 MTCFPES

-19 ALQACVCLYVFSIPL
+19 TLQACVCLYAFSIPF

-48 IAIVLTLMYVASFF
+48 IAIVLTLMYAVNFF
-62 SKPRKYLFTFWPLL
+62 SKPRKDLFTFWPLL
-76 ISVTIF
+76 ILVTIF

-114 TTIRYG
+114 KTVRYG

-152 DYYYRTLPAGYLE
+152 DYYYQTLPSGSLE

-171 FSVFK
+171 FSIFK

-263 SIMMYGVTLYESETV
+263 SIMMYGVTLYGSETI

-309 QPKNTDVKASI
+309 QLKNTDVKASI

-328 HRKFPNKARDLAKLT
+328 HRKFPNKARDLVKLT

-357 LRTREPLKTL
+357 PRTGEPLKTL
-367 ESERVL
+367 ESERVP
-373 RTREPLKTLESERA
+373 RTG
-387 LRTREP
+387 
-393 LKTLES
+393 
-399 ERVLRTREPLKT
+399 
-411 LESERVLRTRE
+411 
-422 PLKTL
+422 
-427 ESERVLRTRE
+427 E

-509 LKIIDPKRAYI
+509 RKIIDPKRVYI

-534 ITLQIIEEDGN
+534 ITLKIIEEDGN

-560 QDDSWMNLGGR
+560 QDDSLMNLGGR
-571 LSSWKVAYEL
+571 LSSWKVAYDL
-581 LKENIFFGI
+581 LKENMFLGI
-590 GSDNFQIIA
+590 GSDNFQRIA
-599 TFLTHAQSPHNLFI
+599 TFLKHAQSPHNLFI

-640 FGVWSLNSNMM
+640 YGVWSLNSNMM

-676 WLFLAFI
+676 WLFLALI
-683 IGLWIQNAEKKRKIL
+683 IGLWIQNADKKRKIL

>member
-1 MTWFPES
+1 MTCFPES

-19 ALQACVCLYVFSIPL
+19 TLQACVCLYAFSIPF

-48 IAIVLTLMYVASFF
+48 IAIVLTLMYAVNFF
-62 SKPRKYLFTFWPLL
+62 SKPRKDLFTFWPLL
-76 ISVTIF
+76 ILVTIF

-114 TTIRYG
+114 KTVRYG

-152 DYYYRTLPAGYLE
+152 DYYYQTLPSGSLE

-171 FSVFK
+171 FSIFK

-263 SIMMYGVTLYESETV
+263 SIMMYGVTLYGSETI

-309 QPKNTDVKASI
+309 QLKNTDVKASI

-328 HRKFPNKARDLAKLT
+328 HRKFPNKARDLVKLT

-357 LRTREPLKTL
+357 PRTG
-367 ESERVL
+367 
-373 RTREPLKTLESERA
+373 
-387 LRTREP
+387 
-393 LKTLES
+393 
-399 ERVLRTREPLKT
+399 
-411 LESERVLRTRE
+411 
-422 PLKTL
+422 
-427 ESERVLRTRE
+427 E

-509 LKIIDPKRAYI
+509 RKIIDPKRVYI

-534 ITLQIIEEDGN
+534 ITLKIIEEDGN

-560 QDDSWMNLGGR
+560 QDDSLMNLGGR
-571 LSSWKVAYEL
+571 LSSWKVAYDL
-581 LKENIFFGI
+581 LKENMFLGI
-590 GSDNFQIIA
+590 GSDNFQRIA
-599 TFLTHAQSPHNLFI
+599 TFLKHAQSPHNLFI

-627 LTPFMLALFKLKK
+627 LTPFMLALFRLKK
-640 FGVWSLNSNMM
+640 YGVWSLNSNMM

-676 WLFLAFI
+676 WLFLALI
-683 IGLWIQNAEKKRKIL
+683 IGLWIQNADKKRKIL

>member
-1 MTWFPES
+1 MTRLPEYI
-8 VNRFL
+8 NGIL
-13 RQFDDK
+13 RQFDDQT
-19 ALQACVCLYVFSIPL
+19 LQACVCLYVFSIPL

-102 SSLNLLILCILI
+102 SSLNLLILYILI

-152 DYYYRTLPAGYLE
+152 DYYYRTLPSGYLE

-188 AIGLSIY
+188 AISLSIY

-207 RCCSLFFTILLM
+207 RCCLLFFTIIFM
-219 SYGITYTANR
+219 SYGITYTSNR
-229 GSLLGVF
+229 GSILGIF
-236 VLFLVLSVYFYFK
+236 VLFLVLSVYFYLK

-256 LLIFLSS
+256 LLVFLSS
-263 SIMMYGVTLYESETV
+263 LIVISGGILYDSKTV
-278 PSYSTLKGKLFDVG
+278 PSYSTLKGKLTRTGDVG
-292 RSESVE
+292 NVV
-298 INQVDH
+298 INQVDY

-309 QPKNTDVKASI
+309 KSKNIEVKTSI

-328 HRKFPNKARDLAKLT
+328 YRT
-343 SAREPLKTLESERV
+343 EPKKTPKSERV
-357 LRTREPLKTL
+357 LTTKELLKTPK
-367 ESERVL
+367 SERVITTKEL
-373 RTREPLKTLESERA
+373 LKT
-387 LRTREP
+387 P
-393 LKTLES
+393 K
-399 ERVLRTREPLKT
+399 
-411 LESERVLRTRE
+411 
-422 PLKTL
+422 
-427 ESERVLRTRE
+427 
-437 PLKTLEYPLLPLK
+437 LLILPQN
-450 IYKLESTTR
+450 IYKLRSTSI
-459 EQAEKSLKNLN
+459 EQAEKSLNNLN
-470 KLKYLTTYGFS
+470 KLKYLTTYSFS
-481 GSYCS
+481 ESYCS

-494 LNIVSWYSAQKNIPC
+494 TNIISWYSAQKNIPC
-509 LKIIDPKRAYI
+509 RKIIDPKKTYI
-520 EDLRDK
+520 DDLLDK
-526 GIKHLKMF
+526 ETKHLKKF
-534 ITLQIIEEDGN
+534 ITLKVIEEDGN

-560 QDDSWMNLGGR
+560 QDDSLMNLGGR

-590 GSDNFQIIA
+590 GSDNYERIVI
-599 TFLTHAQSPHNLFI
+599 FLTNANSPHNLFV